1 MVVGAVPQARVEV
14 ELAVE
19 AALGD
24 LERLLALVPAAPGPH
39 LDVDQLQQLFHVVEV
54 GIFHE
59 HEHYGPDEP
68 RAFGF
73 VSVRHVT

>member
-24 LERLLALVPAAPGPH
+24 LERLLFLVTAIPGPH

>member
-1 MVVGAVPQARVEV
+1 MEV

-24 LERLLALVPAAPGPH
+24 LERLLFLLVPAAPGPH

-59 HEHYGPDEP
+59 HEHYGLDKP